1 MKQLFFIG
9 RRKKVLEQLNES
21 NETLQNSRINIRRI
35 FAHHV
40 KHHISGSKNINPLTD
55 RRLNFKITRKKRE
68 KEISGCEKK
77 LESLLN
83 QNIIKETLAA
93 VSYLWKNRSDKILE
107 QMNYQILT
115 TQTQTILKLLFP

>member
-40 KHHISGSKNINPLTD
+40 THHISGSKNINPLTD
-55 RRLNFKITRKKRE
+55 RRLNFKITRKKRG

-77 LESLLN
+77 LESSLS
-83 QNIIKETLAA
+83 QDIIKESMAA
-93 VSYLWKNRSDKILE
+93 VSFLWKNRGDKISE
-107 QMNYQILT
+107 QMSSQTLT
-115 TQTQTILKLLFP
+115 NQTQTILKLLFP